1 MCNNQKNVKIVKGKC
16 NLRLEKSPQKGKEK
30 KKLGY
35 KRRENRNSQWIQ
47 YLKNIRSPVLTM
59 GKTFPKSRY
68 SRMWRVEIQIL
79 DARIIFLKV
88 RKIISLFCSQFIKSR
103 LAVYVSVVIQ
113 TWQKKRIKI
122 IFLSAEPISGRNIY
136 IKVKI

>member
-1 MCNNQKNVKIVKGKC
+1 
-16 NLRLEKSPQKGKEK
+16 
-30 KKLGY
+30 
-35 KRRENRNSQWIQ
+35 
-47 YLKNIRSPVLTM
+47 
-59 GKTFPKSRY
+59 
-68 SRMWRVEIQIL
+68 MWRVEIQIL

-122 IFLSAEPISGRNIY
+122 IFLSAEPINGRNIY